1 MKYSNALTQ
10 TAHRQG
16 LVSSQVRAFGSG
28 LTLRVAAFLAA
39 LLASVIAC
47 SPAWAQDDP
56 LQQRR
61 QELRSTVRQQRG
73 DGVAPVNFSKQP
85 NSGADNKA
93 AGPVNLRHLTAEER
107 TELRRQLARDLRAQR
122 GPANVS
128 Q

>member
-16 LVSSQVRAFGSG
+16 LVGSQVRAFGSG

-61 QELRSTVRQQRG
+61 QELR
-73 DGVAPVNFSKQP
+73 VAPVNFSKQP